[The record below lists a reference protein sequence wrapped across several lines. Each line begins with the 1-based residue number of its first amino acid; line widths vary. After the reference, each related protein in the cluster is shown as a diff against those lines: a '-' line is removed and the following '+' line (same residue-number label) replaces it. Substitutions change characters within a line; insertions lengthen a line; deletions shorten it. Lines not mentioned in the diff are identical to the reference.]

1 MEEKQDLLSVL
12 TLPALLAKEAH
23 ILSREEALL
32 TRMRHMQEMGTG
44 YIRGITGHLSLN

>member
-1 MEEKQDLLSVL
+1 MGRADRCCPELRPV
-12 TLPALLAKEAH
+12 AKEAH
-23 ILSREEALL
+23 ILRREEALL